1 MKKVLSIALVLIMV
15 LTIFAGCGAKKS
27 DAKTIYVT
35 GPTPDHGWTA
45 QAGAYAEKKV
55 NEINA
60 AGKYKAVYM
69 PASSGEEQVD
79 LVQTII
85 ANGDAAGVVFLRFT
99 FRKRKNRN

>member
-1 MKKVLSIALVLIMV
+1 MKKVLSIALVLVMV
-15 LTIFAGCGAKKS
+15 LSIFAACGAKPAAE
-27 DAKTIYVT
+27 AKTIYVT

-60 AGKYKAVYM
+60 AGTYKAVYM

-85 ANGDAAGVVFLRFT
+85 ANGDAAGVVFFALEDR
-99 FRKRKNRN
+99 RKIDA